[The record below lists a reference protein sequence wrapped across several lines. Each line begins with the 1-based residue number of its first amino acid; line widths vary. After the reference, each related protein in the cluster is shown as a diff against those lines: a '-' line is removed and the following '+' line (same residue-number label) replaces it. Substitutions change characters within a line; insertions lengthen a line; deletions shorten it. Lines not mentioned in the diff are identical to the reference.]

1 MYNKK
6 TLIAAALL
14 LGIASAAQA
23 GGKDDADHNGGFR
36 IGPLGQT
43 FNSGVNPVDHPS
55 LARGAYASAARV
67 PAEAGKK
74 ARRVPAET
82 GKSAYGHVHSAA
94 PNEPAYMLYQDR
106 SVGTGD

>member
-67 PAEAGKK
+67 PAEAGKN

-82 GKSAYGHVHSAA
+82 GKNAYGYAQRPAA
-94 PNEPAYMLYQDR
+94 NEPTYMLYQDR
-106 SVGTGD
+106 GMGTGE